1 MKIHSLVHS
10 LATIVNQI
18 AIASNAGKRPLQQ
31 RLPEKIDL
39 SSTGHVLSFELS
51 S

>member
-1 MKIHSLVHS
+1 MKIHNLVHS
-10 LATIVNQI
+10 LATLVNQI
-18 AIASNAGKRPLQQ
+18 AIAGKRPLQQ

-39 SSTGHVLSFELS
+39 SSTGHVLLFELS